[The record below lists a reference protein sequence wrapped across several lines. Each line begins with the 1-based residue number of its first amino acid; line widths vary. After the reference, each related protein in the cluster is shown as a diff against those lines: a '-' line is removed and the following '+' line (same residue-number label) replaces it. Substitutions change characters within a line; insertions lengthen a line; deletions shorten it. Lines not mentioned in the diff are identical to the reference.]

1 MRLPQLQRPL
11 QAACIHGGYRPV
23 LASFSLPI
31 RPTIPTAQALRPVE
45 GSGLVE
51 GRRYASVKSQ
61 GAYRIPNKKTIAK
74 KLGAKKSGDQFVIP
88 GNIIFKQ
95 RGTIWHA
102 GQNAIRGR
110 DHTIHAAATG
120 YVKYYRDPEVHPT
133 RQFIGVAFN
142 KEDTLPYPKKEPRR
156 RKLGLVAHV
165 RKVREAPRPEISDS
179 GIPNRVLRKAGLW
192 NLEALERRLW
202 NADKRR
208 ELREAEEQHAR
219 EAKAALR
226 GLPQQEKAAE
236 AVSSTE
242 VASTSSA
249 PGAATVKTSGS
260 TSPDDF
266 ATAAAE
272 ASVSTHPTIKPTA
285 NKSTTNPAPKK
296 LPGGQ
301 KERTRPVTPGEYLQ
315 KSWQERRHTKVLLL
329 NPRSYAYAESNA
341 AIGRLSSKTMYRA
354 PWKLGSR
361 KSRFRNRRRKVVAA
375 AAKAKAD
382 KEFVR
387 AEKAKERLAEEK
399 KRLAKLEKQRARGA
413 KRATEATETPEAG
426 EGSGEKAGKP
436 VVAEEAAP
444 SIDAKS
450 SEKPAVAKESQKP
463 AETKEENKPTKS

>member
-1 MRLPQLQRPL
+1 M
-11 QAACIHGGYRPV
+11 
-23 LASFSLPI
+23 
-31 RPTIPTAQALRPVE
+31 
-45 GSGLVE
+45 
-51 GRRYASVKSQ
+51 
-61 GAYRIPNKKTIAK
+61 
-74 KLGAKKSGDQFVIP
+74 
-88 GNIIFKQ
+88 
-95 RGTIWHA
+95 
-102 GQNAIRGR
+102 
-110 DHTIHAAATG
+110 
-120 YVKYYRDPEVHPT
+120 KYYRDPEEHPN

-165 RKVREAPRPEISDS
+165 RKTRDTPRPEISDS

-208 ELREAEEQHAR
+208 ELREAEEQRAR
-219 EAKAALR
+219 EAKAALA
-226 GLPQQEKAAE
+226 GLPQKEKADE
-236 AVSSTE
+236 AVSSAGVTSTTTSAPA
-242 VASTSSA
+242 VSTSS
-249 PGAATVKTSGS
+249 S

-266 ATAAAE
+266 ATTAAT
-272 ASVSTHPTIKPTA
+272 ASVSTQPSIKPTA
-285 NKSTTNPAPKK
+285 NKSITTTAPKK

-361 KSRFRNRRRKVVAA
+361 KSRFRNRRRKVLAA
-375 AAKAKAD
+375 ATKAKAD

-387 AEKAKERLAEEK
+387 AEKAKERLADEK

-413 KRATEATETPEAG
+413 SRATGAAQAG
-426 EGSGEKAGKP
+426 EGAGEKAGKP
-436 VVAEEAAP
+436 VVDQKTAP
-444 SIDAKS
+444 SADIKS
-450 SEKPAVAKESQKP
+450 SKKPVVETAEKPVAAKESQKP
-463 AETKEENKPTKS
+463 AETQGGNKPTES